1 MAKGGYR
8 AGAGRP
14 KGTKE
19 TKPRRNK
26 VVRQIDDENI
36 KRMLALGLE
45 AKTTLY
51 QEFIDRVKKGE
62 TLSIVEKRMMEGIG
76 KALVDELDA
85 NRMKAEPENLGADE
99 FLKGV
104 WNNPMVD
111 ISLRIRAAE
120 VVFRS
125 TADTKGKKEIKEDRA
140 KSAGLGK
147 FSPGRAPLIMVK

>member
-8 AGAGRP
+8 AGSGRP
-14 KGTKE
+14 KGVKE
-19 TKPRRNK
+19 IKPRRNK
-26 VVRQIDDENI
+26 VVRQTDDENI

-104 WNNPMVD
+104 WNNPAVD

-125 TADTKGKKEIKEDRA
+125 TADAKGKKEIKEDRA
-140 KSAGLGK
+140 KGAVQGK
-147 FSPGRAPLIMVK
+147 FAPSKQPIALVK